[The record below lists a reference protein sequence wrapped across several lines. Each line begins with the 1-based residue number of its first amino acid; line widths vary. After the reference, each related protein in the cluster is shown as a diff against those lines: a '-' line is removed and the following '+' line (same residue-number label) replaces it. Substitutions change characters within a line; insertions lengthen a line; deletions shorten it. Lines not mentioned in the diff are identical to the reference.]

1 MGTFCLNCTDF
12 INDVSFMLANILF
25 LILFVAYGILQGMI
39 EI

>member
-12 INDVSFMLANILF
+12 INDVSFMLTNILI